1 MGRLQGCRP
10 DEAVQIAGMTTPG
23 KPQSCGLPL
32 VGFGGLGQWQHMSVL
47 SALSVSRIPAM
58 AFVVIGV
65 FWGTFAAMVPVTK
78 ARLGVNDAVF
88 GSLLLCSAAGLLT
101 AMFLAPKLE
110 AWLGG
115 RGMQIVAALFAVVM
129 LLPGVVETPLAFALT
144 MVALGLASGTLDVLM
159 NARVS
164 ALEAR
169 EGRALMNANH
179 GAFSIA
185 YAISAVAT
193 GLAREAEIGAALIF
207 GACAVCIA
215 VIAMQLWMPVD
226 AVEAPPD
233 GQGRVP
239 LVPVLLCGA
248 VVLLA
253 FSGEAAVE
261 AWSALHIERTLGGG
275 AVEGALGPAMLGLTM
290 ALGRFS
296 GQAVSERINEMRI
309 IVIGTVLAMVG
320 AVLAAVAPSV
330 AVAYLGFGVLGLGV
344 SVIGPI
350 GIGIAGRLVPPWART
365 VVVARTAVLGFM
377 AFFIA
382 PMVMGVVSEAFGLRV
397 AFLVI
402 GGIVGL
408 IFVFLPGISRLQSG
422 SVLPGG
428 TAAQR

>member
-1 MGRLQGCRP
+1 
-10 DEAVQIAGMTTPG
+10 
-23 KPQSCGLPL
+23 
-32 VGFGGLGQWQHMSVL
+32 
-47 SALSVSRIPAM
+47 M

-88 GSLLLCSAAGLLT
+88 GSLLLCSAAGLLA

-110 AWLGG
+110 GWLGA
-115 RGMQIVAALFAVVM
+115 RGMQIAAGVFGLVM

-144 MVALGLASGTLDVLM
+144 MVALGLTSGTLDVLM

-164 ALEAR
+164 ALESR

-179 GAFSIA
+179 GMFSIS
-185 YAISAVAT
+185 YAAAAVAT
-193 GLAREAEIGAALIF
+193 GLAREAELGAPVIF
-207 GACAVCIA
+207 GACAV
-215 VIAMQLWMPVD
+215 VIVLLALQLWMPVASVD
-226 AVEAPPD
+226 PPED

-239 LVPVLLCGA
+239 WAPVLLCGA

-261 AWSALHIERTLGGG
+261 AWSALHVERTLGGG
-275 AVEGALGPAMLGLTM
+275 AAEGALGPATLGLMM

-296 GQAVSERINEMRI
+296 GQAVSERISEMRI

-320 AVLAAVAPSV
+320 AALAAVAPTV
-330 AVAYLGFGVLGLGV
+330 VVAYLGFGVLGLGV

-350 GIGIAGRLVPPWART
+350 GIGLAGRLVAPWART

-382 PMVMGVVSEAFGLRV
+382 PMIMGVVSEAYGLRM

-402 GGIVGL
+402 GGMVGL
-408 IFVFLPGISRLQSG
+408 IFVFLPGIRRLGNG
-422 SVLPGG
+422 SQL
-428 TAAQR
+428 

>member
-1 MGRLQGCRP
+1 MRGT
-10 DEAVQIAGMTTPG
+10 D
-23 KPQSCGLPL
+23 KPQSGDFAL
-32 VGFGGLGQWQHMSVL
+32 VRPRVLRQWPGMSVL
-47 SALSVSRIPAM
+47 SALSVSRIPAL

-78 ARLGVNDAVF
+78 ARLAVNDAVF
-88 GSLLLCSAAGLLT
+88 GSLLLCSAAGLLA

-110 AWLGG
+110 TWLGA
-115 RGMQIVAALFAVVM
+115 RGMQLAAAAFACVM
-129 LLPGVVETPLAFALT
+129 LLPGVVATPLGFALT

-179 GAFSIA
+179 GVFSLS
-185 YAISAVAT
+185 YAVSAVLT
-193 GLAREAEIGAALIF
+193 GVAREAELGAAVIF
-207 GACAVCIA
+207 AACAL
-215 VIAMQLWMPVD
+215 VIALLATRLWMAIDPV
-226 AVEAPPD
+226 AAPED
-233 GQGRVP
+233 GQGRAP
-239 LVPVLLCGA
+239 WLPVVLCGA

-261 AWSALHIERTLGGG
+261 AWSALHVERTLGGG
-275 AVEGALGPAMLGLTM
+275 AAEGALGPATLGLMM

-296 GQAVSERINEMRI
+296 GQAVSERMSEMRI

-320 AVLAAVAPSV
+320 AVLAAIAPTV

-365 VVVARTAVLGFM
+365 GLVARTAVLGFM

-382 PMVMGVVSEAFGLRV
+382 PMVMGTVSEHYGMRV
-397 AFLVI
+397 ALLVM
-402 GGIVGL
+402 GALVGM
-408 IFVFLPGISRLQSG
+408 IFVFLPAIQRLAVS
-422 SVLPGG
+422 SAP
-428 TAAQR
+428 TAPQNPRAPAGYPDPPR

>member
-1 MGRLQGCRP
+1 
-10 DEAVQIAGMTTPG
+10 
-23 KPQSCGLPL
+23 
-32 VGFGGLGQWQHMSVL
+32 MSVL
-47 SALSVSRIPAM
+47 TALSVSRTPAM

-110 AWLGG
+110 SWLGA
-115 RGMQIVAALFAVVM
+115 RGMQIVAAVFGCVM
-129 LLPGVVETPLAFALT
+129 VLPGVVETPLAFALT

-179 GAFSIA
+179 GVFSIS
-185 YAISAVAT
+185 YAVSAVAT
-193 GLAREAEIGAALIF
+193 GLGREADLAALVIF
-207 GACAVCIA
+207 GACAV
-215 VIAMQLWMPVD
+215 VIALIATQLWMPVD
-226 AVEAPPD
+226 PVEAPEEGSRRAPM
-233 GQGRVP
+233 
-239 LVPVLLCGA
+239 LPVLLCGA

-261 AWSALHIERTLGGG
+261 AWSALHVERTLGGG
-275 AVEGALGPAMLGLTM
+275 AAEGALGPATLGLMM

-296 GQAVSERINEMRI
+296 GQAVSERISEMRI
-309 IVIGTVLAMVG
+309 IVIGTCLAMAG

-365 VVVARTAVLGFM
+365 VVVARTAVMGFM
-377 AFFIA
+377 AFFLA

-402 GGIVGL
+402 GGMVGL
-408 IFVFLPGISRLQSG
+408 IFVFLPGIRRLGDTSRI
-422 SVLPGG
+422 
-428 TAAQR
+428 